1 MSAALIVSLL
11 VTEVVCA
18 RDDGEIKTKIL
29 SATFFM
35 MGVSTFCMSTFGLRF
50 GLNCVNLS
58 ISFLNRL
65 FINCDFEGCVCLRLQ
80 NTELKI
86 KTNT

>member
-1 MSAALIVSLL
+1 MYNFINVQPSSPADWDTCSHHSNLYIFQQALLPVSAALSVSLL

-35 MGVSTFCMSTFGLRF
+35 MGLSTFSMSTFG
-50 GLNCVNLS
+50 V
-58 ISFLNRL
+58 RL
-65 FINCDFEGCVCLRLQ
+65 VARC
-80 NTELKI
+80 
-86 KTNT
+86 